1 MEEEFLEQRCALAKA
16 LEQDMI
22 WLIWKQQGGQF
33 GQSAVMGGG
42 EEKDLSPESKEWPR
56 SPRAYGC
63 RGPLEGVEQKNDMIV
78 WVLPRLF
85 SCCD

>member
-1 MEEEFLEQRCALAKA
+1 
-16 LEQDMI
+16 
-22 WLIWKQQGGQF
+22 
-33 GQSAVMGGG
+33 MGGG